1 MKLAKDYNV
10 RPMGSTSAVP
20 AVPHRKGEG
29 TVRMGS
35 LPEESHLVDRRAN
48 STAAVRRIA
57 LPNKLSGYRLGSREQ
72 SPPLSKGWA
81 SCGRRPFGRLV
92 FPLSRRGRESIE
104 VPPPAVEPETAPLS

>member
-72 SPPLSKGWA
+72 SPPLSRG
-81 SCGRRPFGRLV
+81 RPFGRLV
-92 FPLSRRGRESIE
+92 FPLSRRGRVSME
-104 VPPPAVEPETAPLS
+104 VPPPAVEPEAAPVS